1 MRRPRLT
8 ASRRIMVGAVS
19 LVVVIAAAFAFGIDE
34 LTSTP
39 TKTIT
44 ADFTEAPGIYTG
56 NHVDV
61 LGIPIG
67 SVTAVT
73 PHPTYVSVVM
83 QVDQSVKIPAHA
95 IAALMA
101 PDLVNDRYIQLDPV
115 YTHGAVMK
123 DHGTIPMAHTALPQ
137 SVDQTISVL
146 DQLIQ
151 ALGPTGADKS
161 GALSQFIHDVATT
174 VGHNGPSFHT
184 TITALGKALGD
195 LSNDGPS
202 ITSILDNVGTFTS
215 EAAQND
221 AAFSSFAN
229 DLASVSSVIAA
240 DSSDIG
246 TSLTNLQQILGQVT
260 SFINNNKAALA
271 SVLTNLDTFSSTVLS
286 QQQALSSAFN
296 LGGLVLQNLNQALVP
311 APGGGYTLNIRYDP
325 SLDTPAF
332 INEICGDEETRLLTI
347 GAEQAK
353 ADELNVA
360 CFASAAL
367 AQVAAPPNANQ
378 GPNMSMSALVPSS

>member
-1 MRRPRLT
+1 MNINRRASVVALT
-8 ASRRIMVGAVS
+8 LI
-19 LVVVIAAAFAFGIDE
+19 VVVATALVFGIKQ
-34 LTSTP
+34 LTTTP
-39 TKTIT
+39 TTTVT
-44 ADFTEAPGIYTG
+44 ADFTEAPGVYVG

-61 LGIPIG
+61 LGIPVG
-67 SVTAVT
+67 AVTAVT
-73 PHPTYVSVVM
+73 PHPTYVAVVM
-83 QVDQSVKIPAHA
+83 QVDRNIKIPAHA

-101 PDLVNDRYIQLDPV
+101 PDIVNDRYIQLDPV
-115 YTHGAVMK
+115 YTRGPVLP
-123 DHGTIPMAHTALPQ
+123 DQGTIPMSRTALPQ

-151 ALGPTGADKS
+151 ALGPTGVNRQ
-161 GALSQFIHDVATT
+161 GALGQFVHDVATT

-184 TITALGKALGD
+184 TIAALGRALGD

-202 ITSILDNVGTFTS
+202 ITSILNNVGTFTN

-229 DLASVSSVIAA
+229 DLASVSSVVAA

-246 TSLTNLQQILGQVT
+246 ASLTNLQQILGQVT
-260 SFINNNKAALA
+260 TFINHNKSAIG
-271 SVLTNLDTFSSTVLS
+271 SVLTNLETFSQSVLS

-296 LGGLVLQNLNQALVP
+296 LGGLTLQNLDQALVP

-332 INEICGDEETRLLTI
+332 VNEICGDEETRLLSI
-347 GAEQAK
+347 GLEQAK
-353 ADELNVA
+353 SDELNVA

-367 AQVAAPPNANQ
+367 AQVAAPPDANQ
-378 GPNMSMSALVPSS
+378 GPNLSLSALVRGS